1 MVNNLDWTAKL
12 SAIEWLR
19 DIGKHFSV
27 NRMIDKES
35 VRARLHGDGI
45 SYTEF
50 SYQVLQANDYLEL
63 HRQHGCTLQTG
74 GNDQWGNIT
83 AGVDLVRRVTG
94 RSVHALTTPL
104 ITKADGTKFGKTESG
119 TVWLDPDMTS
129 PYTFYQFLVNADDRD
144 VITYLKVFS
153 SRPREEIQTL
163 EKAVTEQPSAR
174 EAQHALA
181 DELTALVHGPAHR
194 DAVVAA
200 SLALFGRG
208 SLTDLDGATLAA
220 ALGELPTTRVQLGPQ
235 HPLPTVV
242 DLMAAT
248 GLSSSRSAARRA
260 VEEGGAYLNNTRVLD
275 ADARPRPADLL
286 GGRWLLLRRGKRTL
300 AAVDVASETVS

>member
-1 MVNNLDWTAKL
+1 
-12 SAIEWLR
+12 
-19 DIGKHFSV
+19 
-27 NRMIDKES
+27 

-63 HRQHGCTLQTG
+63 HRQYGCTLQTG

-129 PYTFYQFLVNADDRD
+129 PYAFYQFLVNADDRD
-144 VITYLKVFS
+144 VIAYLKVFS
-153 SRPREEIQTL
+153 SRPREEIEML
-163 EKAVTEQPSAR
+163 EKAVAERPSAR

-208 SLTDLDGATLAA
+208 SLTDLDGVTLAA
-220 ALGELPTTRVQLGPQ
+220 ALGELPTTRVEFGPR

-275 ADARPRPADLL
+275 ADARPGRADLL
-286 GGRWLLLRRGKRTL
+286 AGRWLLLRRGKRTL
-300 AAVDVASETVS
+300 AAVDVAREAVN